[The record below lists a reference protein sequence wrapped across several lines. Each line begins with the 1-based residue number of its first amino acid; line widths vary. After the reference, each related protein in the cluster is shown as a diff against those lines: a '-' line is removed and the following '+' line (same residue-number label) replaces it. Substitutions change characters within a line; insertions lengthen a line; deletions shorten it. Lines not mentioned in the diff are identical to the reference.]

1 MHSLPMPLLI
11 MPSLPEGEV
20 HSLRM
25 GVPVLCSD
33 IPMMQEHIIELG
45 E

>member
-1 MHSLPMPLLI
+1 MHSLPTLLI
-11 MPSLPEGEV
+11 MPSLHEGEV

-25 GVPVLCSD
+25 GVPVLCSY
-33 IPMMQEHIIELG
+33 IPMVREHIVEFG